1 MMQKRL
7 GYDTQGFGY
16 GPGGCGREPQGFSYK
31 PQGYEQQWFGCACTS
46 IRLRIR
52 VAIWFSSIFPS
63 FFAVR
68 TILLRGK
75 QYLQRRSRLK
85 YVEGYKQYSPFSSL
99 LKI

>member
-1 MMQKRL
+1 MVLAGAAVSHK
-7 GYDTQGFGY
+7 GSAISHKVTSNNGSAVHVHPFVYAFVSPFGS
-16 GPGGCGREPQGFSYK
+16 QAF
-31 PQGYEQQWFGCACTS
+31 
-46 IRLRIR
+46 
-52 VAIWFSSIFPS
+52 FPS